1 MADVLAAAVEPR
13 ILDELGPLELWT
25 TTVSV
30 DRAAAKAG
38 RARLGRLSGQ
48 FKAAER
54 IRAHAGRLLDPAYL
68 TFERQVGLD
77 PTVPPTVL
85 ERDAR
90 EVVVTGQLLP
100 SHPVAD
106 VRLAILAEVGVP
118 LMALDASRTTGPW
131 TLRTVGT
138 GETYR
143 GGGATDPGDLVVA
156 DAAGPVAPVVGDPPG
171 KLAAGPRC
179 RDVAL
184 YAVRVPGI
192 ASWEVSEA
200 VWRAATYLSAT

>member
-25 TTVSV
+25 TTATVA
-30 DRAAAKAG
+30 RAAAKDAK
-38 RARLGRLSGQ
+38 ARLGRLSGQ
-48 FKAAER
+48 FRAAER

-77 PTVPPTVL
+77 PTVPPTAL

-90 EVVVTGQLLP
+90 EVVVTGQLMS

-106 VRLAILAEVGVP
+106 VRLAMIAEVGLP
-118 LMALDASRTTGPW
+118 LVALDAAHTTGPW
-131 TLRTVGT
+131 SLRAVVA

-143 GGGATDPGDLVVA
+143 GGGDTAPGDLVVA
-156 DAAGPVAPVVGDPPG
+156 DAVGPVAPVVGDPPG
-171 KLAAGPRC
+171 KLAAGPRT
-179 RDVAL
+179 RDVVL
-184 YAVRVPGI
+184 YAVRVPGM

-200 VWRAATYLSAT
+200 VWRAANYLTAT